1 MKPAMHEKQTS
12 PYNLLKKHMTADL
25 VATVYGTPE
34 QRAQMTTTDP
44 TSTTSSNVVSIVS
57 QQLARQRVGV
67 IGVDCDAKMR
77 AGTRARWHEGTRHDT
92 CVGEDLLE

>member
-12 PYNLLKKHMTADL
+12 PYNLLKRHMTADL

-34 QRAQMTTTDP
+34 QRVQTTTATP
-44 TSTTSSNVVSIVS
+44 TMKTNSDVVSIVS

-67 IGVDCDAKMR
+67 IGVDCDASMR
-77 AGTRARWHEGTRHDT
+77 AGTRARWHKGTRHDT